1 MVCNLKYNLEKH
13 ASAASTNNNKDR
25 NSFFSEIFKN
35 MIEIKASADTMLA
48 CPLMDIIYLIH
59 FSI

>member
-13 ASAASTNNNKDR
+13 ASAASTNNNKGR
-25 NSFFSEIFKN
+25 NSFVLEIFKN

-59 FSI
+59 LGI

>member
-1 MVCNLKYNLEKH
+1 MQALLQQIIIKTEIH
-13 ASAASTNNNKDR
+13 
-25 NSFFSEIFKN
+25 FFSEIFKN

>member
-1 MVCNLKYNLEKH
+1 MVCNLKYNLENH
-13 ASAASTNNNKDR
+13 ASAASTNNNKGR
-25 NSFFSEIFKN
+25 NSFFLEIFKN

-59 FSI
+59 LGI